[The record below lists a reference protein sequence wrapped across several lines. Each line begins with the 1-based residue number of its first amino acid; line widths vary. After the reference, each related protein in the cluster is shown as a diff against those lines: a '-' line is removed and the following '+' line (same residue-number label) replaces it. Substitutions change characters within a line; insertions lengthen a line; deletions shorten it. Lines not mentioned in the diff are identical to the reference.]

1 MQHYKPPG
9 AVKKQESHPQQ
20 QPGGPGG
27 KDPNANPEDQKTGG
41 GGDKSRR
48 NRNKNKQQQQQ
59 NGNKGEG
66 DVDKLAERVGGL
78 NVDEAGSSSDKGG
91 QQRANNKRGKK
102 PEQGRPMRRS
112 EHQIHGV
119 DHLKEALLGDTLS

>member
-9 AVKKQESHPQQ
+9 AVKKQESHPQ

-78 NVDEAGSSSDKGG
+78 NVDEAGSASDKAG
-91 QQRANNKRGKK
+91 QQRGNNKRGKK
-102 PEQGRPMRRS
+102 PEQGRFIRKS
-112 EHQIHGV
+112 EHQIYGV
-119 DHLKEALLGDTLS
+119 DHLEERHRTWGHI